1 MTEKSKKDN
10 LKEVNR
16 YNDSAFPVGMYT
28 VTVDGI
34 EPEGQG
40 IFINKNLLHVT
51 NDLTY
56 RQDSAANCR
65 IHKEAGTDAD
75 YAFVHPQK
83 LC

>member
-56 RQDSAANCR
+56 R
-65 IHKEAGTDAD
+65 
-75 YAFVHPQK
+75 
-83 LC
+83 

>member
-65 IHKEAGTDAD
+65 IHKKTGTDAD